1 MKNFNIA
8 VLLILLLTLL
18 QIQPCKA
25 QAFFK
30 ESVKSNVHENII
42 GLYEWPD
49 KSILLRSL
57 IGFTSQRE
65 IARNRFVRLNAS
77 GDTLAIRD
85 WIIEDG
91 DTLLT
96 AAISESQ
103 NNRIILS
110 AYAFNDDSLYML
122 EMDTNLIVTY
132 KTSFYKGNGFT
143 PLSSIIRLTSGNY
156 VLIMENFSSGTDP
169 LIRALFLDQNFKLIR
184 ERQLLYRTQA
194 GNMAYDPVNQRIYVN
209 QTAFFDS
216 LVYYN
221 YFRKPATVIYDT
233 NFVQLKTI
241 PNQPM
246 WTFDSHFPVGPG
258 RYNTSPIVINSQ
270 NILGAV
276 MANYTSTPNWV
287 NFYTEKEIMV
297 FNYNTVVDSINQHRR
312 LFTANEYDGFSQ
324 YSSTL
329 ATVPSGDIYCGYT
342 SHGVNVAN
350 PNLIVYHQDQWITLA
365 KLNSNLQLIWQKQ
378 FKSPP
383 GTSMFMTCLIG
394 SRDNGVIFAGNNC
407 YSNNQEF
414 NSFIGKTDLWGGV
427 VTSVKEVQPQVFRME
442 VYPNPATEQLHWQ
455 CEEPRK
461 GRLLLH
467 DLQGQLVLEKNL
479 TMPNSIEVAELPA
492 GLYTWQFLSEQ
503 GESSSGKFVKK

>member
-1 MKNFNIA
+1 MKNRSIA
-8 VLLILLLTLL
+8 LLLFLLISTL
-18 QIQPCKA
+18 QIQSIKG

-49 KSILLRSL
+49 KSILVRRL
-57 IGFTSQRE
+57 IGFTTQRE
-65 IARNRFVRLNAS
+65 IARNQFIRLSAS

-91 DTLLT
+91 DTLFST
-96 AAISESQ
+96 ATLESQ
-103 NNRIILS
+103 NNRIVIP

-143 PLSSIIRLTSGNY
+143 PLSAFVRLTSGNY
-156 VLIMENFSSGTDP
+156 IFLMENSSSGTEP

-184 ERQLLYRTQA
+184 ERQLLYRTEA

-246 WTFDSHFPVGPG
+246 WTFDSNFPIGPG
-258 RYNTSPIVINSQ
+258 FFNAAPIVINSQ

-312 LFTANEYDGFSQ
+312 LITTNEYDGFNQ
-324 YSSTL
+324 YLTTL
-329 ATVPSGDIYCGYT
+329 TKVPSGDIYCGYT
-342 SHGVNVAN
+342 SHGGNVGN
-350 PNLIVYHQDQWITLA
+350 PIPSYYFQDQWITLA

-383 GTSMFMTCLIG
+383 GTSMFMSCLIG
-394 SRDNGVIFAGNNC
+394 SSDNGVIFAGINS

-467 DLQGQLVLEKNL
+467 DLQGRLVLEKNL
-479 TMPNSIEVAELPA
+479 TMPNSIEVAELPT